1 MTTPTYTPTTEEA
14 LAALMGDA
22 PAAGAGGAAAGRADS
37 TLTPSSVH
45 SLTILPGHDKR
56 GASEQFS
63 RLTFTA
69 GDVVCVVGAT
79 GSGKSRLLAD
89 IEWLAQADTPTG
101 RSVLVNGVAPDLSG
115 RYSGGGRMVAQLSQN
130 MNFVMDATVGEFLH
144 LHAESRGVE
153 LSSED
158 LSEIVE
164 GANRLTGEPLSE
176 YRQLTE
182 LSGGQS
188 RALMIADTALL
199 SSSPII
205 LIDEIENA
213 GIDRHQ
219 AIRLLQGAEKIVLVA
234 THDPSLA
241 LTAPRRLVLTNGGI
255 SDVRQRTTAEE
266 RLAARLTQLDE
277 LQADLRAAIRG
288 GEALGRFADD
298 ERLP

>member
-1 MTTPTYTPTTEEA
+1 MSTPSTQEA
-14 LAALMGDA
+14 LAALMDDDA
-22 PAAGAGGAAAGRADS
+22 P
-37 TLTPSSVH
+37 TTSSATSIE
-45 SLTILPGHDKR
+45 SLTILPGHDKSR
-56 GASEQFS
+56 APEQFS

-89 IEWLAQADTPTG
+89 IEWLARADTPTG
-101 RSVLVNGVAPDLSG
+101 RSVLVNGEAPDLSG

-144 LHAESRGVE
+144 LHAESRGGA
-153 LSSED
+153 LSPQR
-158 LSEIVE
+158 LTEIIDS
-164 GANRLTGEPLSE
+164 ANRLTGEPLSE
-176 YRQLTE
+176 DRQLTE

-255 SDVRQRTTAEE
+255 SEVRERTTAEE
-266 RLAARLTQLDE
+266 KLASRLTHLDE
-277 LQADLRAAIRG
+277 LQAELRAAIRG
-288 GEALGRFADD
+288 GEALGRFVDD

>member
-1 MTTPTYTPTTEEA
+1 MNTPSTAEA
-14 LAALMGDA
+14 LAVLLGDDDA
-22 PAAGAGGAAAGRADS
+22 DVGLPATVD
-37 TLTPSSVH
+37 
-45 SLTILPGHDKR
+45 SLTILPGHDKSGTPER
-56 GASEQFS
+56 FS
-63 RLTFTA
+63 RLSFAA

-89 IEWLAQADTPTG
+89 IEWLAQSDTPTG
-101 RSVLVNGVAPDLSG
+101 RAVLVNGDTPDLAG

-130 MNFVMDATVGEFLH
+130 MNFVMDATVAEFLE
-144 LHAESRGVE
+144 LHAESRGVA
-153 LSSED
+153 LSPER
-158 LSEIVE
+158 LTEIIE
-164 GANRLTGEPLSE
+164 AANRLTGEPLSE
-176 YRQLTE
+176 DRQLTE

-199 SSSPII
+199 SASPII

-255 SDVRQRTTAEE
+255 SEVRERTTAEE
-266 RLAARLTQLDE
+266 KLAARLNRLDE
-277 LQADLRAAIRG
+277 LQAELRTAIRG
-288 GEALGRFADD
+288 GESLGGFVHD